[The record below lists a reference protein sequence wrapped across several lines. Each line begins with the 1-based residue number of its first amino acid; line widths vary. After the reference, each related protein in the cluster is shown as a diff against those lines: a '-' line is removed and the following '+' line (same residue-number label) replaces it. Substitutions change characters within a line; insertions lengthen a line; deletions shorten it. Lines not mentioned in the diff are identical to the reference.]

1 MKKNL
6 VLFLA
11 IMLTS
16 CISTVKK
23 LSNLY
28 GKELSAPPPHFG
40 TSNTLTIN
48 KDSTF
53 EYKDGSYPA
62 VGYAKGYWRLNA
74 DQSGIILKT
83 INEDSHNIGK
93 PILDTIFLNLDGKL
107 VKIKNKTTVEMQGEL
122 FRLSPTGK

>member
-6 VLFLA
+6 IIFLA
-11 IMLTS
+11 ITLTS
-16 CISTVKK
+16 CNNTVKK

-28 GKELSAPPPHFG
+28 GKELSTPPPHFG
-40 TSNTLTIN
+40 ASNKLTIN

-74 DQSGIILKT
+74 DKSGIILKT
-83 INEDSHNIGK
+83 INEDNHDIGK
-93 PILDTIFLNLDGKL
+93 PILDTIFLSLNGRL
-107 VKIKNKTTVEMQGEL
+107 VKIKNKTTVEMRGEL
-122 FRLSPTGK
+122 FRVPSNGQ